1 MANAKQ
7 LISLLKSHI
16 SGDDPRFYNV
26 AMQIAAAEAKKG
38 HRRVASELKALIDE
52 AKIAGSRARKI
63 AAPVPMVRPKGDLA
77 TLLSAKYPTERLS
90 QMFLSEELERK
101 LFRVLHELRQADRL
115 LSHGL
120 RPKRTLLLEGPPGS
134 GKTMSACA
142 LAGELNLPLFT
153 IRLDTVITRFLG
165 ETATKLRQVFDAIA
179 ETRGVYLFDEFDA
192 LGSKRAASNDVGEIR
207 RVLNSFLQF
216 LEEDHS
222 QSLII
227 ATTNHPELLDRAL
240 FRRFDD
246 IIRFA
251 LPNETIIQR
260 VFEQRLAAFD
270 TSRIDWQI
278 ILSTA
283 NGLSQADIL
292 KSCDE
297 ALKSAVLAES
307 KLIDANDL
315 LSELNNRKKQITA

>member
-1 MANAKQ
+1 
-7 LISLLKSHI
+7 
-16 SGDDPRFYNV
+16 
-26 AMQIAAAEAKKG
+26 
-38 HRRVASELKALIDE
+38 
-52 AKIAGSRARKI
+52 
-63 AAPVPMVRPKGDLA
+63 
-77 TLLSAKYPTERLS
+77 
-90 QMFLSEELERK
+90 MFLSEELERK